1 MLSGAQLPKREI
13 VYVRPPGA
21 GRPYVA
27 GAIPANTAARDPEA
41 ALAMVTGGSP
51 VAASPVRSPPEAR
64 LSRSRSP
71 GIATPARPPE
81 RVSDLLRGVATALK
95 MGLAERAEPAQP

>member
-1 MLSGAQLPKREI
+1 VIATASRARLLSGAQLPKREI

-71 GIATPARPPE
+71 GIRRPGPPAGAR
-81 RVSDLLRGVATALK
+81 
-95 MGLAERAEPAQP
+95 Q